1 MKERCDGC
9 GMKITIEE
17 SKEYNGYCY
26 RCYFGINEDYYEVDN
41 E

>member
-17 SKEYNGYCY
+17 SKEYRGFCY
-26 RCYFGINEDYYEVDN
+26 NCFFGIDRDSAEVENE
-41 E
+41 